1 MSKLMY
7 ILSKCKREQ
16 QHGAK
21 IGSLLK
27 KQLESSHC
35 QPVSFWTLQR
45 LSQMNNSTSLDSE
58 TEKTSSLVKF
68 KKHLK
73 SKQLNLSSGSTSYQF
88 SNHMWPLRKRWE
100 VLWSSRREAAG
111 AGGWA
116 GVSPPS
122 WLDAMCTLRVNEP
135 KLLTW
140 DWANDLM
147 SLPPSF
153 LN

>member
-1 MSKLMY
+1 MY
-7 ILSKCKREQ
+7 ILSKCKRE

-88 SNHMWPLRKRWE
+88 SNHMYLVLFSIPFKGNPGLSRYFLQRKT
-100 VLWSSRREAAG
+100 LWITSDNKHKIIG
-111 AGGWA
+111 
-116 GVSPPS
+116 
-122 WLDAMCTLRVNEP
+122 
-135 KLLTW
+135 
-140 DWANDLM
+140 
-147 SLPPSF
+147 
-153 LN
+153 

>member
-1 MSKLMY
+1 MY

-88 SNHMWPLRKRWE
+88 SNHMYLVFFSIPSKGNPGLSRYFLQRKT
-100 VLWSSRREAAG
+100 LWITSDNKHKIIG
-111 AGGWA
+111 
-116 GVSPPS
+116 
-122 WLDAMCTLRVNEP
+122 
-135 KLLTW
+135 
-140 DWANDLM
+140 
-147 SLPPSF
+147 
-153 LN
+153 

>member
-1 MSKLMY
+1 MY

-35 QPVSFWTLQR
+35 QPVSFWNLQR

-88 SNHMWPLRKRWE
+88 SNHMYLVFFSIPSKGNPGLCRYFLQRKT
-100 VLWSSRREAAG
+100 LWITSDNKHKIIG
-111 AGGWA
+111 
-116 GVSPPS
+116 
-122 WLDAMCTLRVNEP
+122 
-135 KLLTW
+135 
-140 DWANDLM
+140 
-147 SLPPSF
+147 
-153 LN
+153 